1 MHGQGGTQDTGKPS
15 KLAVLQRR
23 ACRHTARCTVQH
35 TTNQGEHDME
45 QTNLNELLAAINE
58 AHAAG
63 NQQELVAELE
73 ASLEVFE
80 TI

>member
-1 MHGQGGTQDTGKPS
+1 MPPHGTLYGATH
-15 KLAVLQRR
+15 R
-23 ACRHTARCTVQH
+23 
-35 TTNQGEHDME
+35 NQGEHDMT